1 MKKKKCTNPYL
12 AQQCISIRA
21 TLKTLRSGLMFAAV
35 KDDGKIQNEEAD
47 LILDITKHFDAL
59 EKALDKY
66 DFF

>member
-21 TLKTLRSGLMFAAV
+21 TLKTLLSGLMFAAEQ
-35 KDDGKIQNEEAD
+35 DDGKIQKEEAA
-47 LILDITKHFDAL
+47 LILDIAKHFDAL
-59 EKALDKY
+59 EKTLDKY

>member
-35 KDDGKIQNEEAD
+35 KDDGKAKKKKQ
-47 LILDITKHFDAL
+47 T
-59 EKALDKY
+59 
-66 DFF
+66 